1 MTSASKALPAVRAGQ
16 AVGAQ
21 PAGGRRPARL
31 AVFLVVGTVAS
42 LLFVLPLA
50 WAIFRS
56 GFPAPWWS
64 APRHART
71 SAT

>member
-42 LLFVLPLA
+42 LLFVLLLA
-50 WAIFRS
+50 S
-56 GFPAPWWS
+56 GGVVKG
-64 APRHART
+64 
-71 SAT
+71 